1 MNEILEA
8 KQIVHSSVT
17 GTKANG
23 EGAGTPCE
31 DAPAIVSKRPRAAV
45 KCGACLPAINSIA
58 GLSILSLAQA

>member
-8 KQIVHSSVT
+8 KQIVHGSVT

-31 DAPAIVSKRPRAAV
+31 DAPASSAIAPA
-45 KCGACLPAINSIA
+45 LPSNAEHAFRRSTA
-58 GLSILSLAQA
+58 SPA